1 MPPASLGWPAPASN
15 QAGCP
20 DKRAPVVPGG
30 RRFDPLR
37 RTKRDRKGER
47 SAVQGMHIIVEGQ
60 DRHDLWQPTPSLVGS
75 LSRTVPETETAMTAG
90 STKVVR
96 TMCPMNCH
104 PTFCGMLVE
113 VEGGKLKTV
122 SGDKD
127 NPDSQGF
134 LCVRGR
140 STNEIFGNPR
150 RLLYPQIRDDRR
162 TNAWRRASWDEAVDF
177 IAKRMRTVG
186 PEAVGLWAGHGGFT
200 PGSAVTVQ
208 MMLRFANFYGCQAWH
223 PAMICWGLGG
233 FGVGLTG
240 ALKVNTKEDMA
251 ENSRMIVLWGS
262 NISSQ
267 PNTARHIITARRR
280 GAKVVTIDVRRT
292 EAAAQ
297 SDEVLLI
304 RSGSD
309 AALALA
315 VMHVMIAERLY
326 DPAFVEAHTA
336 GFEELSTHILPFTP
350 KWAAEETGLE
360 VSQIISFARTY
371 ATTRPAMIL
380 LGGSSMHKG
389 SNGWLAARAISC
401 LPGLS
406 GDFGLPGGGLGPR
419 HGAQSAGLRNL
430 NAQEMR
436 PPGNY
441 IPNQMPDIAKALS
454 DRELKVLLLLGTNL
468 LSSFAD
474 AGDVADGLDKAEMV
488 VCVDLFMN
496 ETARRFAD
504 VLLPGTAW
512 LEELGFKVTNTH
524 LYLMERVLERE
535 GETRPIHEI
544 LRALANSLG
553 LADFFPW
560 ASIEG
565 VLDAILDHPTTGHA
579 TVASLRAAGG
589 FLPLKVPHVAYA
601 DRIFESPSGKIEFHS
616 SQAHKLGLPPLPVH
630 KVDKSSQ
637 YPLALSFGRTLT
649 HFHSFYDE
657 GRALPTL
664 ARHNTAPQLWISRVD
679 ADARQLSSGD
689 AIKIYNERGEFG
701 AKALVTDDVKPGVVW
716 IRDGW
721 VGLNHLTSGD
731 AVLTGDALSLFP
743 FSVGQ
748 SDYGARVEIV
758 RS

>member
-1 MPPASLGWPAPASN
+1 M
-15 QAGCP
+15 
-20 DKRAPVVPGG
+20 
-30 RRFDPLR
+30 
-37 RTKRDRKGER
+37 T
-47 SAVQGMHIIVEGQ
+47 
-60 DRHDLWQPTPSLVGS
+60 
-75 LSRTVPETETAMTAG
+75 TAN
-90 STKVVR
+90 TKVVR

-113 VEGGKLKTV
+113 VEDGKLKAV

-162 TNAWRRASWDEAVDF
+162 TDTWRRASWDEALDF
-177 IAKRMRTVG
+177 IVERMRKVG

-208 MMLRFANFYGCQAWH
+208 MMNRFSNLYGCQAWH

-251 ENSRMIVLWGS
+251 ENSRMIVLWGA

-267 PNTARHIITARRR
+267 QNTARHIISARRR
-280 GAKVVTIDVRRT
+280 GAKVITIDVRRT

-297 SDEVLLI
+297 SDEVLVI
-304 RSGSD
+304 RPGSD

-315 VMHVMIAERLY
+315 LMQVIVNERLY
-326 DPAFVEAHTA
+326 DTAFVASHTT
-336 GFEELSTHILPFTP
+336 GFEELSTHVLPFTP
-350 KWAAEETGLE
+350 AWGAEQTGLKAD
-360 VSQIISFARTY
+360 QINSFARAY
-371 ATTRPAMIL
+371 ASTRPAMIL

-389 SNGWLAARAISC
+389 ANGWHAARAISC
-401 LPGLS
+401 LPALT

-419 HGAQSAGLRNL
+419 HGAQSASLRNL
-430 NAQEMR
+430 NAHGTR

-441 IPNQMPDIAKALS
+441 IPNQMPAIAEALS
-454 DRELKVLLLLGTNL
+454 DGRLKVLLLLGTNM

-474 AGDVADGLDKAEMV
+474 AGQIADGLDKTEMV

-504 VLLPGTAW
+504 VVLPGTAW
-512 LEELGFKVTNTH
+512 LEELGLKLTNTH
-524 LYLMERVLERE
+524 LYLMEPALERE

-544 LRALANSLG
+544 LGSLANSLRF
-553 LADFFPW
+553 ADFFPW
-560 ASIEG
+560 ASMEE
-565 VLDAILDHPTTGHA
+565 VVNLMLDHPTTGHA

-589 FLPLKVPHVAYA
+589 FLPLKVPHVAYV
-601 DRIFESPSGKIEFHS
+601 DRNFDSPSGKIELYS
-616 SQAHKLGLPPLPVH
+616 SQADKLGLPPLPVH
-630 KVDKSSQ
+630 MAGKGSP

-657 GRALPTL
+657 ARALPSL
-664 ARHNTAPQLWISRVD
+664 AKRNTAAQLWISRVD
-679 ADARQLSSGD
+679 ADARELSNGD
-689 AIKIYNERGEFG
+689 GIKIYNERGEFA
-701 AKALVTDDVKPGVVW
+701 AKAHITDDVPPGVVW

-748 SDYGARVEIV
+748 ADYGAQVEV
-758 RS
+758 ARS

>member
-1 MPPASLGWPAPASN
+1 
-15 QAGCP
+15 
-20 DKRAPVVPGG
+20 
-30 RRFDPLR
+30 
-37 RTKRDRKGER
+37 
-47 SAVQGMHIIVEGQ
+47 
-60 DRHDLWQPTPSLVGS
+60 
-75 LSRTVPETETAMTAG
+75 
-90 STKVVR
+90 
-96 TMCPMNCH
+96 
-104 PTFCGMLVE
+104 MLVE
-113 VEGGKLKTV
+113 VEDGKLKTV

-162 TNAWRRASWDEAVDF
+162 ANTWRRASWDEALDF
-177 IAKRMRTVG
+177 IAKRMRAVG

-200 PGSAVTVQ
+200 PGGAVTVQ
-208 MMLRFANFYGCQAWH
+208 MMQRFSLPSVAPSNDLLGARRLRRGPDGRAQGQH
-223 PAMICWGLGG
+223 QGG
-233 FGVGLTG
+233 
-240 ALKVNTKEDMA
+240 

-262 NISSQ
+262 NIASQ
-267 PNTARHIITARRR
+267 PNTARHIISARRR

-304 RSGSD
+304 RPGSD

-315 VMHVMIAERLY
+315 VMHVIITERLY

-336 GFEELSTHILPFTP
+336 GFVELSTHVLPFTP
-350 KWAAEETGLE
+350 AWGAEETGLE
-360 VSQIISFARTY
+360 ASQIISFARAY
-371 ATTRPAMIL
+371 ASTRPAMIL

-389 SNGWLAARAISC
+389 PNGWHAARAISC
-401 LPGLS
+401 LPALT
-406 GDFGLPGGGLGPR
+406 GDFGLPGGGPGPR
-419 HGAQSAGLRNL
+419 HGAQSAVLRTL
-430 NAQEMR
+430 SGPERR
-436 PPGNY
+436 PPGSY
-441 IPNQMPDIAKALS
+441 IPNQMPDITEALS
-454 DRELKVLLLLGTNL
+454 SGRLKVLLLLGTNMP
-468 LSSFAD
+468 SSFAD
-474 AGDVADGLDKAEMV
+474 AGHVADGLDKAELV
-488 VCVDLFMN
+488 VCIDLFMN

-504 VLLPGTAW
+504 VVLPGTAW

-524 LYLMERVLERE
+524 LYLMERALERE
-535 GETRPIHEI
+535 GETRPIYEI
-544 LRALANSLG
+544 LRSLASSLG

-560 ASIEG
+560 ASMEQ
-565 VLDAILDHPTTGHA
+565 VLDAILDHPTTGNA

-601 DRIFESPSGKIEFHS
+601 DRNFDSPSGKIEFYS
-616 SQAHKLGLPPLPVH
+616 SQGDKLGLPPLPVH
-630 KVDKSSQ
+630 KVDEGSP

-657 GRALPTL
+657 GRALPSL
-664 ARHNTAPQLWISRVD
+664 AKHNASPQLWISRVD

-701 AKALVTDDVKPGVVW
+701 AKAHVTDDVPPGVVW

-731 AVLTGDALSLFP
+731 AVLTGGALNLTCFHSP
-743 FSVGQ
+743 S
-748 SDYGARVEIV
+748 ARQIMAP
-758 RS
+758 RSRWLVAKRLRALG

>member
-1 MPPASLGWPAPASN
+1 
-15 QAGCP
+15 
-20 DKRAPVVPGG
+20 
-30 RRFDPLR
+30 
-37 RTKRDRKGER
+37 
-47 SAVQGMHIIVEGQ
+47 
-60 DRHDLWQPTPSLVGS
+60 
-75 LSRTVPETETAMTAG
+75 MTAADP
-90 STKVVR
+90 KIVR

-113 VEGGKLKTV
+113 VEGGQLRTV

-127 NPDSQGF
+127 NPDSRGF

-140 STNEIFGNPR
+140 STSEIFGNPA
-150 RLLYPQIRDDRR
+150 RLLYPQIRDDRN
-162 TNAWRRASWDEAVDF
+162 TDTWRRVSWDEALDYM
-177 IAKRMRTVG
+177 AKRMRAAG

-200 PGSAVTVQ
+200 AGSAITVQ
-208 MMLRFANFYGCQAWH
+208 LMQRFANMYGCQNWH

-233 FGVGLTG
+233 FGVGLSG
-240 ALKVNTKEDMA
+240 VLKVNTKEDMA
-251 ENSRMIVLWGS
+251 DNSSMIVLWGS

-267 PNTARHIITARRR
+267 PNTARYIVSARRR
-280 GAKVVTIDVRRT
+280 GAKVITVDVRRT

-304 RSGSD
+304 RPGSD

-315 VMHVMIAERLY
+315 VMHVIVTEKLY
-326 DPAFVEAHTA
+326 DPAFVGTHTT
-336 GFEELSTHILPFTP
+336 GFEELSAHVLPLTP
-350 KWAAEETGLE
+350 AWAAAETGLE
-360 VSQIISFARTY
+360 ENQITSFARAY
-371 ATTRPAMIL
+371 ASTRPAMIL

-389 SNGWLAARAISC
+389 ANGWYAARAISC
-401 LPGLS
+401 LPALT

-419 HGAQSAGLRNL
+419 HGAQSATLRNL
-430 NAQEMR
+430 NAGGTR

-454 DRELKVLLLLGTNL
+454 DGRLKVLLLMGTNM

-474 AGDVADGLDKAEMV
+474 AGQISCGLDKAEMV

-504 VLLPGTAW
+504 LVLPGTAW

-524 LYLMERVLERE
+524 LYLMEPALERE

-544 LRALANSLG
+544 LRLLANSLG
-553 LADFFPW
+553 VIDFFPW
-560 ASIEG
+560 ASIEE
-565 VLDAILDHPTTGHA
+565 VLDVILNDPTTGHA

-589 FLPLKVPHVAYA
+589 FVPLKVPAIAYA
-601 DRIFESPSGKIEFHS
+601 DRKFDSPSGKIEFYS
-616 SQAHKLGLPPLPVH
+616 SQAERLGLPPLPMH
-630 KVDKSSQ
+630 KVDQGSP

-657 GRALPTL
+657 GKALSSL
-664 ARHNTAPQLWISRVD
+664 AKHNTAPQLWISRVD
-679 ADARQLSSGD
+679 ADARQLTNGD
-689 AIKIYNERGEFG
+689 AIKIYNERGEFA
-701 AKALVTDDVKPGVVW
+701 AKACITNDVPPGVVW

-721 VGLNHLTSGD
+721 VGLNHLTSGE

-748 SDYGARVEIV
+748 ADYGARVEV
-758 RS
+758 APS